1 MVADRIYKVNILDFR
16 NMSIEATETDL
27 SVCDVSG
34 NEIFSTQEFRE
45 FRIKLINGNR
55 KGNVIDFVE
64 WVGKYRGVK

>member
-1 MVADRIYKVNILDFR
+1 
-16 NMSIEATETDL
+16 MSIEATETDL